1 MRIRVHLLQYH
12 NQKEQVRTDEEMEEI
27 QSRVGDY
34 DMFVGGLSIASDD
47 VTHLLEYVEELRNL
61 LNEKE

>member
-1 MRIRVHLLQYH
+1 M
-12 NQKEQVRTDEEMEEI
+12 TDEELEEI

-47 VTHLLEYVEELRNL
+47 VALVGICRRTA
-61 LNEKE
+61 

>member
-1 MRIRVHLLQYH
+1 M
-12 NQKEQVRTDEEMEEI
+12 TDEELEEI

-34 DMFVGGLSIASDD
+34 DMFVGLSIASDD
-47 VTHLLEYVEELRNL
+47 VACLLEYVEELRNL

>member
-1 MRIRVHLLQYH
+1 M
-12 NQKEQVRTDEEMEEI
+12 TDEELEEI

-34 DMFVGGLSIASDD
+34 DMFVGGL
-47 VTHLLEYVEELRNL
+47 LEYVEELCNL

>member
-1 MRIRVHLLQYH
+1 M
-12 NQKEQVRTDEEMEEI
+12 TDEELEEI

-34 DMFVGGLSIASDD
+34 DMFVGDLSIDSDD
-47 VTHLLEYVEELRNL
+47 VACLLKYVEELYNL

>member
-1 MRIRVHLLQYH
+1 M
-12 NQKEQVRTDEEMEEI
+12 TDEELEEI

-34 DMFVGGLSIASDD
+34 DVLVGGLSIANDD
-47 VTHLLEYVEELRNL
+47 VARLSEYVEELRNM

>member
-1 MRIRVHLLQYH
+1 M
-12 NQKEQVRTDEEMEEI
+12 TDEEMEEI

-34 DMFVGGLSIASDD
+34 DMFVDD
-47 VTHLLEYVEELRNL
+47 VACLLEYVEELRNL

>member
-1 MRIRVHLLQYH
+1 M
-12 NQKEQVRTDEEMEEI
+12 TDEEMEEI
-27 QSRVGDY
+27 QVAGRDY

-47 VTHLLEYVEELRNL
+47 VTRLLEYVEELRNL

>member
-1 MRIRVHLLQYH
+1 M
-12 NQKEQVRTDEEMEEI
+12 TDEELEEI

-47 VTHLLEYVEELRNL
+47 VTWRACWNT
-61 LNEKE
+61 

>member
-1 MRIRVHLLQYH
+1 M
-12 NQKEQVRTDEEMEEI
+12 TDEEMEEI

-47 VTHLLEYVEELRNL
+47 VTLVGIRRRTA
-61 LNEKE
+61 

>member
-1 MRIRVHLLQYH
+1 M
-12 NQKEQVRTDEEMEEI
+12 TDEELEEI

-34 DMFVGGLSIASDD
+34 DMFVGGGLSIANED
-47 VTHLLEYVEELRNL
+47 VARLLEYVEELRNL

>member
-1 MRIRVHLLQYH
+1 M
-12 NQKEQVRTDEEMEEI
+12 TDEELEEI
-27 QSRVGDY
+27 QSRVGDH

-47 VTHLLEYVEELRNL
+47 VTRLLEYVEELRNL

>member
-1 MRIRVHLLQYH
+1 M
-12 NQKEQVRTDEEMEEI
+12 TDEELEEI

-34 DMFVGGLSIASDD
+34 DMFVDGLSIASND
-47 VTHLLEYVEELRNL
+47 VTRLLEYVEELRNL

>member
-1 MRIRVHLLQYH
+1 M
-12 NQKEQVRTDEEMEEI
+12 TDEEMEEI

-34 DMFVGGLSIASDD
+34 DMFVGDLSIASDD
-47 VTHLLEYVEELRNL
+47 VTRLLEYVEELRNL

>member
-1 MRIRVHLLQYH
+1 M
-12 NQKEQVRTDEEMEEI
+12 TDEELEDI

-34 DMFVGGLSIASDD
+34 DMFVGGLSIASD
-47 VTHLLEYVEELRNL
+47 VACLLEYVEELRNL

>member
-1 MRIRVHLLQYH
+1 M
-12 NQKEQVRTDEEMEEI
+12 TDEELEEI

-47 VTHLLEYVEELRNL
+47 VARLLEYVEELRDL

>member
-1 MRIRVHLLQYH
+1 M
-12 NQKEQVRTDEEMEEI
+12 TDEELEEI
-27 QSRVGDY
+27 QSRVGDC

-47 VTHLLEYVEELRNL
+47 VASLLEYVEELRNL